1 VNGRGAP
8 AAGRVAWWLVPL
20 VLVGAWGA
28 WAVFEVPAEAP
39 PAPIAAAPDPPARP
53 SPAPPQAA
61 TQRPPSSAEGERV
74 RQEQLA
80 LWQKRLDLA
89 QTTLDDYRQATRYPP
104 GSQPLALHA
113 DQAFPNQPVE
123 EERPLAAPGTKGDA
137 KAVLRTSQER
147 VFVQGEESVRFTV
160 SARDAAGA
168 ALPLRVVRASA
179 AELSPPNTGSLY
191 PVVPLSLNDEGSQGD
206 AVAGDGTFSVQLQP
220 KTAGFGGLFGQIRVE
235 AVLQVQGEQGVAAF
249 DVFYTPEPPA
259 VWNGG
264 VREALEDG
272 SLHFFLKAK
281 VQEAGRYVVKARVDD
296 ANGVPFALLGFNDEV
311 PQGDQ
316 EFRMTLFGKLV
327 RDGQPAFPLVVRDV
341 DAFLLRPDAFPDR
354 SLMPRLAGKVHASQE
369 YAVAGFADAEWSS
382 EERTRYLTELG
393 RDVEIAKEQ
402 VERLGR

>member
-1 VNGRGAP
+1 MNGRGA
-8 AAGRVAWWLVPL
+8 AEAGRVAWWLVPL
-20 VLVGAWGA
+20 VLLGAWGA
-28 WAVFEVPAEAP
+28 WAVLDDPGEPPQTRVAVTPAAVTP
-39 PAPIAAAPDPPARP
+39 MAPAPLPAS
-53 SPAPPQAA
+53 SPRSPL
-61 TQRPPSSAEGERV
+61 SAEGARL

-80 LWQKRLDLA
+80 LWQKRLELA
-89 QTTLDDYRQATRYPP
+89 QTTFDDYRQATRYPP
-104 GSQPLALHA
+104 ASQPLALHA
-113 DQAFPNQPVE
+113 DQAFPNRPVE
-123 EERPLAAPGTKGDA
+123 EERPLSAPGAKSDT

-147 VFVQGEESVRFTV
+147 VFVQGDESVRFTV

-179 AELSPPNTGSLY
+179 AELAPPGTGSLY
-191 PVVPLSLNDEGSQGD
+191 PVLPLNLNDEGRQGD
-206 AVAGDGTFSVQLQP
+206 EVHGDGVFSVQLQP
-220 KTAGFGGLFGQIRVE
+220 KAEGFGGLFGQIRVE

-249 DVFYTPEPPA
+249 DIFYTPEPPA
-259 VWNGG
+259 VWNGE
-264 VREALEDG
+264 VREALEGG

-327 RDGQPAFPLVVRDV
+327 RDGQPAFPLVLRDV

-369 YAVAGFADAEWSS
+369 YAVAGFADVEWSS

-393 RDVEIAKEQ
+393 RDVDIAKEQ